1 MKPSEVQD
9 NEYNEYRKLFW
20 DTLSKLHDDSEES
33 WNKLRAVYRPP
44 MKLCRF
50 RSVNQSTL
58 QQLQE
63 NKVYFSS
70 ANYYDDPFD
79 TYFYMNHA
87 EIRCQLEQLERLME
101 NCTDEQLCDMFAQL
115 YGGDINRKIIS
126 LALEDAKKNPVDYQQ
141 LEKRISQIKEIIQKQ
156 IFSVCFCDN
165 PKNETL
171 WLKYADNH
179 RGFVLVFDMTDSK
192 VFPHKGEQDTSDNEY
207 LYLSNPPN
215 VYPIYYTND
224 KYDAT
229 QYAIGVQALN
239 MIPPCME
246 KANPHIYQ
254 QQKKALRWEIE
265 RISLVKKKCHE
276 NDHEWRMLC
285 PLVGPLRPVIDMK
298 PTSIALGL
306 RMPEYERR
314 LVISAAKVAGIDSIN
329 EMYIDDMDELQM
341 RPVQYETSAYKW
353 E

>member
-1 MKPSEVQD
+1 MIDST
-9 NEYNEYRKLFW
+9 EYRKLFW
-20 DTLSKLHDDSEES
+20 DTLSELHDSSQES
-33 WNKLRAVYRPP
+33 WDKIKTVYKPP

-50 RSVNQSTL
+50 RSVNQNTL

-70 ANYYDDPFD
+70 ADYYDDPFD

-87 EIRCQLEQLERLME
+87 EIRRQLEQLEWLMG
-101 NCTDEQLCDMFAQL
+101 NCTDEELCDGFDQM
-115 YGGDINRKIIS
+115 YGGNINRKIIS
-126 LALEDAKKNPVDYQQ
+126 LAIEDARKHPFDYQQ
-141 LEKRISQIKEIIQKQ
+141 LEKKISQIKHNIQKQ
-156 IFSVCFCDN
+156 VFSVCFCDD

-179 RGFVLVFDMTDSK
+179 RGFVLNFDMTDSK
-192 VFPHKGEQDTSDNEY
+192 IFPHKGEKDTCDDKYVY
-207 LYLSNPPN
+207 LNNPPN
-215 VYPIYYTND
+215 IYPIYYSNQ

-229 QYAIGVQALN
+229 KYAIGVQALS

-254 QQKKALRWEIE
+254 QQKNALLWEIE
-265 RISLVKKKCHE
+265 RISLIKKKCHE
-276 NDHEWRMLC
+276 NDQEWRMLC
-285 PLVGPLRPVIDMK
+285 PFVGPLRPVIDMK

-306 RMPEYERR
+306 RTPEYERR
-314 LVISAAKVAGIDSIN
+314 LVISAAKVAGIESIN

-341 RPVQYETSAYKW
+341 RPVATQYD
-353 E
+353 

>member
-1 MKPSEVQD
+1 MIDST
-9 NEYNEYRKLFW
+9 EYRKLFW
-20 DTLSKLHDDSEES
+20 DTLSELHDSSQES
-33 WNKLRAVYRPP
+33 LDKIKAVYKPP

-50 RSVNQSTL
+50 RSVNQNTL

-70 ANYYDDPFD
+70 VDYYDDPFD

-87 EIRCQLEQLERLME
+87 EIRRQLEQLEWLMG
-101 NCTDEQLCDMFAQL
+101 NCTDEELCDGFDQM
-115 YGGDINRKIIS
+115 YGGNINRKIIS
-126 LALEDAKKNPVDYQQ
+126 LAIEDARKHPFDYQQ
-141 LEKRISQIKEIIQKQ
+141 LEKKISQIKHSIQKQ
-156 IFSVCFCDN
+156 VFSVCFCDD

-179 RGFVLVFDMTDSK
+179 RGFVLNFDMTDSK
-192 VFPHKGEQDTSDNEY
+192 IFPHKGEKDTCDDKYVY
-207 LYLSNPPN
+207 LKNPPN
-215 VYPIYYTND
+215 IYPIYYSNQ

-229 QYAIGVQALN
+229 KYAIGVQALS

-254 QQKKALRWEIE
+254 QQKNALLWEIE
-265 RISLVKKKCHE
+265 RISLIKKKCHE
-276 NDHEWRMLC
+276 NDQEWRMLC
-285 PLVGPLRPVIDMK
+285 PFVGPLRPVIDMK

-306 RMPEYERR
+306 RTPEYERR
-314 LVISAAKVAGIDSIN
+314 LVISAAKVAGIESIN

-341 RPVQYETSAYKW
+341 RPVATQYD
-353 E
+353 